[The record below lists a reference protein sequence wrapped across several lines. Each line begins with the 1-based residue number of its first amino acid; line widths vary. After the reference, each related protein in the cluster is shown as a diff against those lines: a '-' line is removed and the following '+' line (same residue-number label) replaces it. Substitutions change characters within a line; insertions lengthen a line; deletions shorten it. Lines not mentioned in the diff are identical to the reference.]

1 MLEYE
6 KKKSAYILLS
16 LLLGVLSRFKSLG
29 ITSLTQKFLCWRSV
43 FLYLSNCD
51 LKVQAEGWLWSA
63 FSINWC
69 QMTFLW
75 GTTELRSSHLP
86 SAVFFFNFHCTLFHR
101 RHIYSLSN
109 LFKFQYHFFLFCIVP
124 KLVNGI
130 CSKMLNSRNFLSMV
144 VESLLIKERKKGN
157 IQVLL
162 CSHI

>member
-1 MLEYE
+1 MLENE
-6 KKKSAYILLS
+6 KKKRAYILLS
-16 LLLGVLSRFKSLG
+16 LILGVLIRFKSLG

-51 LKVQAEGWLWSA
+51 LKVRAEGWLWSA

-86 SAVFFFNFHCTLFHR
+86 SAVFFFKFHFTLFSR
-101 RHIYSLSN
+101 RHIY
-109 LFKFQYHFFLFCIVP
+109 FQENTPGQWFSIQLFFLFCIVP

-130 CSKMLNSRNFLSMV
+130 CSKMLNSRNFLST
-144 VESLLIKERKKGN
+144 
-157 IQVLL
+157 VL
-162 CSHI
+162 

>member
-6 KKKSAYILLS
+6 KKKRAYILLS
-16 LLLGVLSRFKSLG
+16 LLLGVLIRFKSLG

-51 LKVQAEGWLWSA
+51 LKVRAEGWLWSA

-86 SAVFFFNFHCTLFHR
+86 SAVFFLKNSTSHYFLEGIFIFKKIHLVNGSASNFF
-101 RHIYSLSN
+101 I
-109 LFKFQYHFFLFCIVP
+109 LFCIVP
-124 KLVNGI
+124 KLVNRI
-130 CSKMLNSRNFLSMV
+130 CSKMWNSRNFLST
-144 VESLLIKERKKGN
+144 
-157 IQVLL
+157 VL
-162 CSHI
+162 